1 MAILRRSVLEA
12 SLVSVIVIGH
22 PEVACGIA
30 RKSSMVGDSLWWEA
44 GHEKSPAR
52 TYLTGVFSLRIPR
65 DNPGIM
71 KTYRNA

>member
-1 MAILRRSVLEA
+1 MVMFIE
-12 SLVSVIVIGH
+12 H
-22 PEVACGIA
+22 PEVACGMA
-30 RKSSMVGDSLWWEA
+30 RESSVVGESLWWEA

-65 DNPGIM
+65 YNPEIM